1 MLTKDETVKAEVVNA
16 KVKKILE
23 EQGFDVL
30 NQLFIVKDKINNIK
44 LVKQQS
50 LDFRQQD
57 I

>member
-50 LDFRQQD
+50 LDFR
-57 I
+57 

>member
-1 MLTKDETVKAEVVNA
+1 MLTKGETVKAEVVSA